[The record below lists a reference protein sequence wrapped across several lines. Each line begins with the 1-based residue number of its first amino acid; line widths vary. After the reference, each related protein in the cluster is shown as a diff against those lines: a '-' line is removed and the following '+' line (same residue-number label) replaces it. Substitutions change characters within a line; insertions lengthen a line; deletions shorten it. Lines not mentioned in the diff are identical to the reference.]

1 MDIRLH
7 TDSKRV
13 GHIGLILMA
22 ASLIPLLIMAVTGV
36 VWWVWGTIGMFVV
49 ALVMFLAERS
59 RNERRALLTGRHNA
73 AVVADRYKLDIT
85 TAEGYR
91 LVKGLKAEER
101 DAYGEVVRR
110 PNGSVRL
117 FRSKDGEFQL
127 RNVSGDAEYNKDAKA
142 EEVRLSEAEEQ
153 AERDDYA
160 AKLYSDKD

>member
-7 TDSKRV
+7 TDNKRV
-13 GHIGLILMA
+13 GLIGTVLLA
-22 ASLIPLLIMAVTGV
+22 VSLVPLLIMAATGV
-36 VWWVWGTIGMFVV
+36 IWWVWGTVGLFVL
-49 ALVMFLAERS
+49 AIILILAERS

-73 AVVADRYKLDIT
+73 AVIAERYKLDLT

-91 LVKGLKAEER
+91 LVKGLKEEEH
-101 DAYGEVVRR
+101 DEYGEVVRR
-110 PNGSVRL
+110 ADGSVRL

-127 RNVSGDAEYNKDAKA
+127 RNVSGNAEYSKEAKA
-142 EEVRLSEAEEQ
+142 EEVRQSEADEQ

>member
-22 ASLIPLLIMAVTGV
+22 ASLIPLLIMAATGV

-73 AVVADRYKLDIT
+73 AVIADRYKLDIT

-91 LVKGLKAEER
+91 LVKGLKAEEH

-110 PNGSVRL
+110 TNGSVRL

-127 RNVSGDAEYNKDAKA
+127 RNVSGDGEYSKDAKA

>member
-7 TDSKRV
+7 TDKKRV

-22 ASLIPLLIMAVTGV
+22 ASLIPLLIMAATGV

-73 AVVADRYKLDIT
+73 AVIADRYKLDIT

-127 RNVSGDAEYNKDAKA
+127 RNVSGDAEYSKDAKA
-142 EEVRLSEAEEQ
+142 EEARLSEAEEQ